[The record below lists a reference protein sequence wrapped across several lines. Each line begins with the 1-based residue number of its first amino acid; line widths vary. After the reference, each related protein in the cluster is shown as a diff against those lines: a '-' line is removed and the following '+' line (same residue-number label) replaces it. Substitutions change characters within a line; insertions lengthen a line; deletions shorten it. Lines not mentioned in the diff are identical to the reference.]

1 MSVSKVFINIFEMN
15 KWASKES
22 VSGTGSEVGVT
33 GLLRESLPTLLKEYG
48 IKSML
53 DLPCGDFNWMKEV
66 DLTGIDYIGAD
77 IVPKLIENTKTNHPD
92 VKFEVMD
99 LITSD
104 LPKVDLI
111 MVRDCLVHLTNE
123 NVMKALNNVKKSGS
137 KYLLTTSFIDKDNP
151 KDIQNGQWRAI
162 NLIKT
167 PFSVPEPLTILPDG
181 GVEYY
186 GEKHKNKSMILIDID
201 KMEYYG

>member
-1 MSVSKVFINIFEMN
+1 MSVSKVFVNIFETN

-22 VSGTGSEVGVT
+22 VSGTGSEIKVT
-33 GLLRESLPTLLKEYG
+33 GLIRESLPGLLENYE

-66 DLTGIDYIGAD
+66 NLDGIEYTGAD
-77 IVPKLIENTKTNHPD
+77 IVPKLIEDNK
-92 VKFEVMD
+92 VKYPNFNFEVMD
-99 LITSD
+99 VITSE

-111 MVRDCLVHLTNE
+111 MVRDCLVHLTND
-123 NVMKALNNVKKSGS
+123 NVKKALNNIKKSGS
-137 KYLLTTSFIDKDNP
+137 KYLLTTSFIDKDNVS
-151 KDIQNGQWRAI
+151 DIQNGQWRPI
-162 NLIKT
+162 NLTRK
-167 PFSVPEPLTILPDG
+167 PFSITESLAVLPDG

-186 GEKHKNKSMILIDID
+186 GEKYKNKSMILINID